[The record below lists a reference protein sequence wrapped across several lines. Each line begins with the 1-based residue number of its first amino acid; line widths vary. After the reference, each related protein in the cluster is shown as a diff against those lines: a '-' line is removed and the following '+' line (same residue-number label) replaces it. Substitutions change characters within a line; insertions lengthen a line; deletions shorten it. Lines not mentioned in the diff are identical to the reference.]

1 MAVDFFS
8 DAGNAFN
15 ANKATGISVTATA
28 APGDEVVSLVTASL
42 PAGVYTVGYAFQV
55 TFGGKNQPA
64 YFALTGDLADASP
77 FAISASD
84 NDELHKNRLYGYPFT
99 QAATGA
105 MTLGLNFYI
114 PTGAV
119 TVDYS
124 DIIVTRR
131 G

>member
-84 NDELHKNRLYGYPFT
+84 NDELHKNRLYGYPFDH
-99 QAATGA
+99 AGGII
-105 MTLGLNFYI
+105 TLGLNFYI
-114 PTGAV
+114 PTGSL
-119 TVDYS
+119 TVDYCDLVIS
-124 DIIVTRR
+124 RR